1 MSKFVP
7 VTDAALE
14 EVLRYSTK
22 GPWGLASTDKNDF
35 YIYRVGSDPIRRVV
49 EEFPYGTN
57 GYDMRLMSLAYELG
71 LEVLALRKRVRYES

>member
-1 MSKFVP
+1 MSKYAP
-7 VTDAALE
+7 VSDAALE
-14 EVLRYSTK
+14 EILRHATK

-35 YIYRVGSDPIRRVV
+35 YLYRLGSEPIRKVV

-71 LEVLALRKRVRYES
+71 LEVLSLRKQVRNV